1 MKDIIERLR
10 REKAKFDEEKKQSLE
25 SHLAP
30 QKADFS
36 AGKEAGLEWAKD
48 AHYEEIIKY
57 KSKIIITGHDPDWG
71 HLRSIM
77 RKNKNNIH
85 WAKGWLE
92 GVREFWDEVE
102 NKL

>member
-10 REKAKFDEEKKQSLE
+10 REKAKFNDERKQSLE
-25 SHLAP
+25 RHLAP
-30 QKADFS
+30 QKTDFS
-36 AGKEAGLEWAKD
+36 AGKEAGLQWAKN

-57 KSKIIITGHDPDWG
+57 KRKIIITGNDPDWG

-77 RKNKNNIH
+77 QKNKNNIH

-92 GVREFWDEVE
+92 GVREFYDAIEK
-102 NKL
+102 KL

>member
-1 MKDIIERLR
+1 MKEIIERLR

-25 SHLAP
+25 NHLAP
-30 QKADFS
+30 KKADFR
-36 AGKEAGLEWAKD
+36 AGKKAGLEWAKD

-57 KSKIIITGHDPDWG
+57 RRKIFKTDHDSDWD

-77 RKNKNNIH
+77 RRNKNNIH
-85 WAKGWLE
+85 WAEGWLE
-92 GVREFWDEVE
+92 GVREFWDEIE